1 MFVTS
6 RICPGRH
13 LSNGSLFM
21 LIASVLHTYNI
32 QPILGEDG
40 KKYDPFAAVITGLIS
55 YVISRPLTIPQFWFL
70 TIDTRA
76 PEDVPCTVTP
86 RSQEAEALINQS
98 S

>member
-1 MFVTS
+1 MTS

-40 KKYDPFAAVITGLIS
+40 QRYDPFAAVITGLIS
-55 YVISRPLTIPQFWFL
+55 YVIS
-70 TIDTRA
+70 
-76 PEDVPCTVTP
+76 VPHD
-86 RSQEAEALINQS
+86 S
-98 S
+98 SFVVADYRLVY